1 MRELLLAI
9 FLVAVSSVVV
19 ASLAVMGI
27 IGPCYWHEPNQAI
40 YWLEVFFFTGLL
52 GYGVYYLSY
61 YTRRH

>member
-40 YWLEVFFFTGLL
+40 SRVRISIVAFGERF
-52 GYGVYYLSY
+52 
-61 YTRRH
+61 